1 MTNILRWWNLRD
13 DNLSLSMDYVHNIC
27 SNGWSLGTIGTT
39 IFKEP
44 VHLQPIFVPLCYSF
58 TRTESSVPYVA
69 AISQIIMVIHL
80 ATGTNIETIKQRIPL
95 VQGDDAGTIK
105 KAAKDVLNADFYGCY
120 AHAVRSVAKKSVLLN
135 YSELKQGQSCKS
147 YFLEEVL
154 PDLQVLSSAGSHPDW
169 QYTILKEKFFDKLV
183 NNGHYGYV
191 EYLHNTY
198 FKEEGAAERV
208 HNFTLPP
215 MGIPRSTQSHER
227 ANGTIRNMVSYSA

>member
-1 MTNILRWWNLRD
+1 M
-13 DNLSLSMDYVHNIC
+13 
-27 SNGWSLGTIGTT
+27 
-39 IFKEP
+39 
-44 VHLQPIFVPLCYSF
+44 
-58 TRTESSVPYVA
+58 
-69 AISQIIMVIHL
+69 
-80 ATGTNIETIKQRIPL
+80 
-95 VQGDDAGTIK
+95 
-105 KAAKDVLNADFYGCY
+105 
-120 AHAVRSVAKKSVLLN
+120 AKKSVLLN